1 MNRISLGLI
10 ASAAAVVLAPLPAS
24 AAPANT
30 LRELS
35 AELDACALQRGIEAN
50 SELTIVFMLNR
61 RGEVIGKPRIS
72 HSKLP
77 DDPDARGRIV
87 AEVARAIDQCL
98 PLPITDGLGGAIAG
112 RPIAIRLMGPVRKP
126 TST

>member
-1 MNRISLGLI
+1 VNRFLGTLI
-10 ASAAAVVLAPLPAS
+10 ACAAVATQALPAA

-35 AELDACALQRGIEAN
+35 AELDACALQRGVDAN

-61 RGEVIGKPRIS
+61 RGQVIGKPRIT
-72 HSKLP
+72 HSRLP
-77 DDPDARGRIV
+77 DDPIVRGRIV
-87 AEVARAIDQCL
+87 ASVARAIDQCL

-112 RPIAIRLMGPVRKP
+112 RPLAIRLMGPTRKA

>member
-1 MNRISLGLI
+1 VNRLSRNLI
-10 ASAAAVVLAPLPAS
+10 ACVAIAVPALPAA

-35 AELDACALQRGIEAN
+35 AELDACALQQGIDAN
-50 SELTIVFMLNR
+50 AELTIVFMLNR

-72 HSKLP
+72 HSRLP
-77 DDPDARGRIV
+77 DDPAARGRIV
-87 AEVARAIDQCL
+87 ANVARAIDQCL

-112 RPIAIRLMGPVRKP
+112 RPLAIRLMGPTRKA
-126 TST
+126 TNT